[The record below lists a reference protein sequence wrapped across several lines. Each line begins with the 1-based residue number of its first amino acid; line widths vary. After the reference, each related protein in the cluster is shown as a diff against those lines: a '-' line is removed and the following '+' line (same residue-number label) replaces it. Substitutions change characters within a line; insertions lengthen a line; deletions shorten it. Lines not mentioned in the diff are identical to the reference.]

1 MPSTVSS
8 IPAVAIVLL
17 SIACGERAPSDVTT
31 TDSSGVA
38 IVMSTAP
45 DRSLPWAFTEEFRI
59 GGADSG
65 AGSFTRVS
73 PFVVQA
79 DGHNRIVV
87 LNRDQNAIEV
97 YDSTGTLQSTFG
109 AKGGGPGEFNFAVEL
124 LDLGGD
130 QVAVLDVTKR
140 AAVRWTS
147 TGEVLPELHAA
158 PGVRVMRGDTAWVS
172 INIADTL
179 RTVSGVGIAVGADT
193 VALDTLVGPPRAV
206 ATLSCFSAMLP
217 PMFGGF
223 TVWDYHNGV
232 VASSRQSTYAVDLFE
247 GARLVRSLRR
257 AIEPIPTTPDM
268 AKRQYPEGW
277 TVSFGSSGS
286 CTMEPD
292 EVAEK
297 LGMASHL
304 PVLNALAFGPR
315 GTLWVDRHVFPG
327 EPSVTDVFDRQGAYL
342 GTVHG
347 KGLPLGWLGDDR
359 VLFAISDEE
368 TGVSV
373 IGVFRISDAPAGAAT
388 S

>member
-1 MPSTVSS
+1 MRSS
-8 IPAVAIVLL
+8 IPLCCTVALLVLC
-17 SIACGERAPSDVTT
+17 ACGDSAPSEVST
-31 TDSSGVA
+31 TDSAGVT
-38 IVMSTAP
+38 IVLSNAP
-45 DRSLPWAFTEEFRI
+45 DRPLPWTLTEEFRI

-65 AGSFTRVS
+65 AGSFTAAS
-73 PFVVQA
+73 PFLVNVHGNNTIA
-79 DGHNRIVV
+79 V
-87 LNRDQNAIEV
+87 LDRDRSVIEV
-97 YDSTGTLQSTFG
+97 FDSTGALRSTFG

-124 LDLGGD
+124 IDLGDD
-130 QVAVLDVTKR
+130 QVAVLDVTKL

-147 TGEVLPELHAA
+147 TGEVLPELHAE
-158 PGVRVMRGDTAWVS
+158 PGVRVMRGDTAWVT

-179 RTVSGVGIAVGADT
+179 RTVSGVGIVVGADT
-193 VALDTLVGPPRAV
+193 LALDTLVGPPRAM

-217 PMFGGF
+217 PMFTGR
-223 TVWDYHNGV
+223 TVWDYHDGV
-232 VASSRQSTYAVDLFE
+232 VASSRQTTYAVDLFE
-247 GARLVRSLRR
+247 GSRLARSIRR

-277 TVSFGSSGS
+277 TVSFGGGGG

-327 EPSVTDVFDRQGAYL
+327 EPPVTDVFDRQGAYL

-359 VLFAISDEE
+359 VLFAIGDEA

-373 IGVFRISDAPAGAAT
+373 IGVFRIGEATTGAPA